1 MLKIIGRRR
10 LMFGNSQ
17 AYTTTMNPNLVALFG
32 PLQGSTFKWGEPQIT
47 IGRDPSNWLCLNDRL
62 VSRKHCEISRD
73 GDVFTVRDLDSRNG
87 LMVNGLPV
95 KERVLQHGDQLEIG
109 DSLFLFLMREQEV
122 DSLSGSVSNMEG
134 IVFQS
139 TTRLR
144 AQEAL
149 YLKPEK
155 LLAAGMR
162 EKRAARDLQVLL
174 KISSVLYSEQD
185 RSSLQKKLLQLIL
198 EYIPAE
204 RGAIVGKEK
213 SSGEYI
219 SFCVWDRKEGS
230 VSNIEISFEV
240 IGEALRDGVSILCN
254 DIQSSEP
261 AAAGD
266 SPSTTA
272 SLLCAP
278 MIAFE
283 NMSEVLYLSSNDPHV
298 TFDEGHLQLLTGI
311 AGIASVASRNVEQK
325 ENLKEE
331 NRRLQSE
338 FGAEYHIIGESAPMK
353 NVYRMIEKLASS
365 DSTVLICGESGTG
378 KELAARALH
387 LKSPRAMRP
396 FIAINCAAL
405 AESLLQTELFGHEK
419 GAFTGAVARKKG
431 KLEIADGGTVFLDE
445 VSEIAPA
452 LQAKLL
458 RVIQEREFERVGGND
473 PIHVDIRIIAATN
486 RDLEDA
492 IKQGQ
497 FRQDLYFRLNVVSIT
512 MPPLRERREDI
523 PLLASYFA
531 SKYGKKLQRRVKGI
545 SEEAKA
551 CFMKYEWTGNVREL
565 ENCIER
571 AVVLGSTEFILREDL
586 PENIVEATASET
598 AGEAKFYDVL
608 RKTKKQLLQDA
619 LNQAGGDYHEA
630 AKLLGVH
637 PSYMYRLMR
646 TLNVRFS
653 S

>member
-1 MLKIIGRRR
+1 MLKVIGRHR

-32 PLQGSTFKWGEPQIT
+32 PLQGSTFKWAEPQIT

-62 VSRKHCEISRD
+62 VSRKHCEVSRD
-73 GDVFTVRDLDSRNG
+73 GDVFTIRDLDSRNG

-109 DSLFLFLMREQEV
+109 DSLFLFLMREQEA

-139 TTRLR
+139 TKRLQ

-155 LLAAGMR
+155 LLADGAR

-174 KISSVLYSEQD
+174 KVSSVLYSEQD
-185 RSSLQKKLLQLIL
+185 RESLQRKLLQLIL

-204 RGAIVGKEK
+204 RAAIVGKEK

-219 SFCVWDRKEGS
+219 SFCVWDRKDGA
-230 VSNIEISFEV
+230 VNNIEISFQV
-240 IGEALRDGVSILCN
+240 VGEALRDGVSILCN
-254 DIQSSEP
+254 DMQNSEESSVSE
-261 AAAGD
+261 
-266 SPSTTA
+266 TTA

-283 NMSEVLYLSSNDPHV
+283 NMSEVIYLSSNDPHII
-298 TFDEGHLQLLTGI
+298 FDESHLQLLTGI

-325 ENLKEE
+325 ESLKEE

-338 FGAEYHIIGESAPMK
+338 FSAEYHIIGESAPMK
-353 NVYRMIEKLASS
+353 NVYKMIDKLAAS
-365 DSTVLICGESGTG
+365 DSTVLIRGESGTG
-378 KELAARALH
+378 KELVARALH
-387 LKSPRAMRP
+387 LKSARAMKP
-396 FIAINCAAL
+396 FVAINCAAL

-445 VSEIAPA
+445 VSEIAPS

-473 PIHVDIRIIAATN
+473 PIRVDIRIIAATN

-497 FRQDLYFRLNVVSIT
+497 FRQDLFYRLNVVSIT

-523 PLLASYFA
+523 ALLASYFA
-531 SKYGKKLQRRVKGI
+531 SKYGKKLQRRIKGI

-586 PENIVEATASET
+586 PENIVEAASSEIV
-598 AGEAKFYDVL
+598 GEAKFYEVL
-608 RKTKKQLLQDA
+608 QRTKKQLLQDA
-619 LNQAGGDYHEA
+619 LNQAAGDYHAA

-646 TLNVRFS
+646 TLNVKAT
-653 S
+653 

>member
-1 MLKIIGRRR
+1 MLKVIGRHR
-10 LMFGNSQ
+10 LMFTNSQ

-32 PLQGSTFKWGEPQIT
+32 PLQGSTFKWDEPQIT

-73 GDVFTVRDLDSRNG
+73 GDLFTVRDLESRNG

-122 DSLSGSVSNMEG
+122 DPLSGSVSNMEG

-139 TTRLR
+139 TKRLL

-155 LLAAGMR
+155 LLADGAR
-162 EKRAARDLQVLL
+162 EKRSARDLQVLL

-185 RSSLQKKLLQLIL
+185 RESLQRKLLQLIL

-204 RGAIVGKEK
+204 RAAIVGKEK

-219 SFCVWDRKEGS
+219 SFCVCDRKEGALN
-230 VSNIEISFEV
+230 NIEISFEV
-240 IGEALRDGVSILCN
+240 VGEAIHDGVSILCN
-254 DIQSSEP
+254 DIQNSGQSSGIAP
-261 AAAGD
+261 
-266 SPSTTA
+266 TA

-283 NMSEVLYLSSNDPHV
+283 NMAEVIYLSSNDPHV
-298 TFDEGHLQLLTGI
+298 IFDESHLQLLTGI

-325 ENLKEE
+325 ESLKEE

-338 FGAEYHIIGESAPMK
+338 FSAEYHIIGESAPMK
-353 NVYRMIEKLASS
+353 NVYRMIEKLAVS
-365 DSTVLICGESGTG
+365 DSTVLIRGESGTG
-378 KELAARALH
+378 KELVARALH
-387 LKSPRAMRP
+387 LKSGRAMKP

-473 PIHVDIRIIAATN
+473 PIRVDIRIIAATN

-497 FRQDLYFRLNVVSIT
+497 FRQDLFFRLNVVSIT
-512 MPPLRERREDI
+512 MPALRERREDI

-531 SKYGKKLQRRVKGI
+531 SKYGKKLQRRIKGI

-586 PENIVEATASET
+586 PENIVEAASSENV
-598 AGEAKFYDVL
+598 AEAKFYEVL
-608 RKTKKQLLQDA
+608 QRTKKQLLQDA
-619 LNQAGGDYHEA
+619 LNQAAGDYHEA

-646 TLNVRFS
+646 SLNIKFTT
-653 S
+653 

>member
-1 MLKIIGRRR
+1 MLKVISKRR
-10 LMFGNSQ
+10 LMFGNLHD
-17 AYTTTMNPNLVALFG
+17 YTTCMNPNLVALFG
-32 PLQGSTFKWGEPQIT
+32 PVQGSTFKWSDQQIT

-62 VSRKHCEISRD
+62 VSRKHCEIIGD
-73 GDVFTVRDLDSRNG
+73 GDVFTIRDLDSRNG
-87 LMVNGLPV
+87 IMVNGLPV

-109 DSLFLFLMREQEV
+109 DSLFLFLIREQEN
-122 DSLSGSVSNMEG
+122 DSVFHSVSNIEG
-134 IVFQS
+134 VVFQS
-139 TTRLR
+139 TTRLP

-155 LLAAGMR
+155 LLADGAR
-162 EKRAARDLQVLL
+162 QKRTARDLQVLL

-185 RSSLQKKLLQLIL
+185 RDSLQKKLLQLIL

-204 RGAIVGKEK
+204 RGAVVGKEK

-219 SFCVWDRKEGS
+219 SFCAWDRKEGP
-230 VSNIEISFEV
+230 VANIEISFEV

-254 DIQSSEP
+254 DIHNSDQSS
-261 AAAGD
+261 AAA
-266 SPSTTA
+266 TTA

-278 MIAFE
+278 MISFL
-283 NMSEVLYLSSNDPHV
+283 NMAEVIYLSTND
-298 TFDEGHLQLLTGI
+298 TNTSFDEGHLQLLTGI
-311 AGIASVASRNVEQK
+311 AGIASVASKNVEQK

-338 FGAEYHIIGESAPMK
+338 FSAEYHIIGESPAMK
-353 NVYRMIEKLASS
+353 SVFRMIEKLAAS
-365 DSTVLICGESGTG
+365 DSTVLIRGESGTG
-378 KELAARALH
+378 KELVARALH
-387 LKSPRAMRP
+387 LKSARAMKP

-492 IKQGQ
+492 IKQGH
-497 FRQDLYFRLNVVSIT
+497 FRQDLFFRLNVVSIT

-531 SKYGKKLQRRVKGI
+531 SKFGKKLQRRIKGI

-586 PENIVEATASET
+586 PENIVEAASSEVV
-598 AGEAKFYDVL
+598 GEAKFYNVL
-608 RKTKKQLLQDA
+608 QRTKKQLLQDA
-619 LNQAGGDYHEA
+619 LNQTNGDYHAA

-646 TLNVRFS
+646 TFNVKATPKIN
-653 S
+653 

>member
-1 MLKIIGRRR
+1 MLKVIGRRR

-17 AYTTTMNPNLVALFG
+17 AYTTTMNPNLVGLFG
-32 PLQGSTFKWGEPQIT
+32 PLQGATFKWGEPQIT

-87 LMVNGLPV
+87 LMVNGLPI

-109 DSLFLFLMREQEV
+109 DSLFLFLMREQEN
-122 DSLSGSVSNMEG
+122 DSVSGSVSNMEG

-139 TTRLR
+139 TTRLP

-155 LLAAGMR
+155 LLADGAR

-185 RSSLQKKLLQLIL
+185 RDSLQKKLLQLIL
-198 EYIPAE
+198 EYIPAD

-219 SFCVWDRKEGS
+219 SFCVWDRKEGP

-254 DIQSSEP
+254 DIQGSDQSD
-261 AAAGD
+261 AA
-266 SPSTTA
+266 STTV

-283 NMSEVLYLSSNDPHV
+283 NMAEVIYLSTDDPHI

-325 ENLKEE
+325 ESLKEQ

-338 FGAEYHIIGESAPMK
+338 FSADYHIIGESAPMK
-353 NVYRMIEKLASS
+353 NVYRMIEKLAAS
-365 DSTVLICGESGTG
+365 DSTVLIRGESGTG
-378 KELAARALH
+378 KELVARALH
-387 LKSPRAMRP
+387 LKSARAMKP
-396 FIAINCAAL
+396 FVAINCAAL

-431 KLEIADGGTVFLDE
+431 KLEVADGGTVFLDE

-473 PIHVDIRIIAATN
+473 SIRVDIRIIAATN

-497 FRQDLYFRLNVVSIT
+497 FRQDLFFRLNVVSIT

-523 PLLASYFA
+523 PLLASYFT
-531 SKYGKKLQRRVKGI
+531 SKYGKKLQRRIKGI
-545 SEEAKA
+545 SEEAKV

-571 AVVLGSTEFILREDL
+571 AVVLGSTEFVLREDL
-586 PENIVEATASET
+586 PENIVEAVSSET
-598 AGEAKFYDVL
+598 PGEAKFYDVL

-619 LNQAGGDYHEA
+619 LNQANGDYHEA

-637 PSYMYRLMR
+637 SSYMYRLMR
-646 TLNVRFS
+646 TLDVRFS
-653 S
+653 G

>member
-1 MLKIIGRRR
+1 MLKLIAGRR
-10 LMFGNSQ
+10 LMFGNLQ

-32 PLQGSTFKWGEPQIT
+32 PLQGSTFKWAEPQIT

-73 GDVFTVRDLDSRNG
+73 DDVFTIRDLDSRNG

-95 KERVLQHGDQLEIG
+95 KQRVLQHGDQLEIG
-109 DSLFLFLMREQEV
+109 DSLFLFLMREQEA
-122 DSLSGSVSNMEG
+122 DPLSGSVSDIEG

-139 TTRLR
+139 TKRLQ

-155 LLAAGMR
+155 LLANGAR
-162 EKRAARDLQVLL
+162 EKRGTRDLQVLL

-185 RSSLQKKLLQLIL
+185 RESLQQKLLQLIL
-198 EYIPAE
+198 DYIPAD
-204 RGAIVGKEK
+204 RAAIVGKEK

-219 SFCVWDRKEGS
+219 SFCVWDRKEGAIN
-230 VSNIEISFEV
+230 NIEISFQV
-240 IGEALRDGVSILCN
+240 VGEALRDGVSILCN
-254 DIQSSEP
+254 DMQSPEDLS
-261 AAAGD
+261 AAI
-266 SPSTTA
+266 TA

-283 NMSEVLYLSSNDPHV
+283 NMSEVIYLSSNDPHV
-298 TFDEGHLQLLTGI
+298 IFDESHLQLLTGI
-311 AGIASVASRNVEQK
+311 AGIASVASRNIEQK
-325 ENLKEE
+325 ESLKEE
-331 NRRLQSE
+331 NRRLKSE

-353 NVYRMIEKLASS
+353 NVYRMIEKLAAS
-365 DSTVLICGESGTG
+365 DSTVLIRGESGTG
-378 KELAARALH
+378 KELVARALH
-387 LKSPRAMRP
+387 LKSGRAMKP

-473 PIHVDIRIIAATN
+473 PIRVDIRIIAATN

-497 FRQDLYFRLNVVSIT
+497 FRQDLFFRLNVVSIT

-531 SKYGKKLQRRVKGI
+531 SKYGKKLQRRIKGI

-586 PENIVEATASET
+586 PENIVEAASSEIV
-598 AGEAKFYDVL
+598 GQAKFYEVL
-608 RKTKKQLLQDA
+608 QRTKKQLLQDA

-630 AKLLGVH
+630 AKLLGIH
-637 PSYMYRLMR
+637 SSYMYRLMR
-646 TLNVRFS
+646 TLNVQFS
-653 S
+653 G